1 MRLNKIFK
9 GLAVAVA
16 VCTATFFA
24 CNSFDSID
32 QPERVNANETFT
44 IKAKLKIVP
53 ETEEKDA
60 VLAFAMYAPKSMDL
74 ANNATVVFSTLNFA
88 EVLGTDYGVV
98 DVKDEVLTIIPADE
112 KAPHSPFIFEGEVT
126 QDQWIP
132 WKDAFQSC
140 YGDGDNWLMGI
151 ADQMEWV
158 VWESKEHFYISDKLL
173 DGTAHQIPLYAEVTI
188 TLNAGKYN
196 QDCFL
201 GYAYCNKIKGF
212 YNYQDQLSDAE
223 WRRFYVEGGINLEP
237 EQPAEPV
244 MTTIQSDFSYN
255 DLFGIEFKA
264 AGTALE
270 GEENIYLC
278 GKATYDGGQEVEVAA
293 AVEANRLTPLG
304 EGVFEKYIFPMHFF
318 SLPLT
323 TQMESFV
330 VWFTN
335 ADGTKVVNSNSDGT
349 PFNIVGYTN
358 EPAPATAE

>member
-1 MRLNKIFK
+1 MKLNKIFK

-24 CNSFDSID
+24 CNTFDSID
-32 QPERVNANETFT
+32 QPERVTANETFT
-44 IKAKLKIVP
+44 IKTKLKIVP
-53 ETEEKDA
+53 ETTAEDV
-60 VLAFAMYAPKSMDL
+60 VLVFAMYAPKSMDL
-74 ANNATVVFSTLNFA
+74 ANNATLSFSTLNFA
-88 EVLGTDYGVV
+88 DVLGADYGVV
-98 DVKDEVLTIIPADE
+98 DVTNEVLTAIPADE
-112 KAPHSPFIFEGEVT
+112 KAPNSPFIFEGEVT
-126 QDQWIP
+126 QDQWVT
-132 WKDAFQSC
+132 WKEALQSC

-158 VWESKEHFYISDKLL
+158 AWESKAHFYISDKLPG
-173 DGTAHQIPLYAEVTI
+173 DIAHNTPLYAEVTI
-188 TLNAGKYN
+188 TLNAGAYN

-201 GYAYCNKIKGF
+201 GYAYCDKNKGF
-212 YNYQDQLSDAE
+212 HNYQDFLSDAE

-255 DLFGIEFKA
+255 DLFGIEFRA

-278 GKATYDGGQEVEVAA
+278 GKATYDGGQEVEVAT
-293 AVEANRLTPLG
+293 AVDANLLTPLG

-323 TQMESFV
+323 TQMESLV

-335 ADGTKVVNSNSDGT
+335 ADGTKVVSSGPDGN

-358 EPAPATAE
+358 EPAPAE

>member
-9 GLAVAVA
+9 GLAVAV
-16 VCTATFFA
+16 VVGTATFFA
-24 CNSFDSID
+24 CNTFDSID

-44 IKAKLKIVP
+44 ITAKLKIEP
-53 ETEEKDA
+53 GTEEKDA
-60 VLAFAMYAPKSMDL
+60 VLVFAMYAPKSMDL

-88 EVLGTDYGVV
+88 EVLGADYGVV

-112 KAPHSPFIFEGEVT
+112 KAPHSPHVFTGTVPE
-126 QDQWIP
+126 DQWVP
-132 WKDAFQSC
+132 WKEAFHSC
-140 YGDGDNWLMGI
+140 FGDGDNFTMGI

-158 VWESKEHFYISDKLL
+158 VWESANHFHFTDRLA
-173 DGTAHQIPLYAEVTI
+173 DGTEHKTPLYAEVTI
-188 TLNAGKYN
+188 TLNAGEYN
-196 QDCFL
+196 QECYL
-201 GYAYCNKIKGF
+201 GYAYCNKNKGF
-212 YNYQDQLSDAE
+212 YNDNDHISDVE
-223 WRRFYVEGGINLEP
+223 WRYFVVEGGLEP
-237 EQPAEPV
+237 EKPAAEPV

-323 TQMESFV
+323 TQMESLV

-358 EPAPATAE
+358 EPAPAPAE